1 VSRWSVSGLAG
12 ERLRVE
18 LRPGSVRLMRRIA
31 LSRSRA
37 LSDRPIRIEVAKGGS
52 EAAPEPWR
60 ASLEAF
66 GSGLRERRGALGRVE
81 VVLSDHFVR
90 YALIPWSESVVSDGD
105 RLALARL
112 SFRVV
117 YGHLSDTWDLSVDQ
131 QRAGEASFACA
142 VDRALIG
149 ELREMV
155 SLAGGRLESVRPA
168 LADCLN
174 SHRHAIRETEFC
186 LATAEPGRITLA
198 FRSRAGWQAV
208 RSRRSE
214 GPPAEALP
222 VLLKQ
227 EAAAGPAPDGGVLYL
242 CAADSIEMAPFA
254 VRGWTLIRLADR
266 RKDTERAGDPVF
278 AQERIEPGPDLIRG

>member
-1 VSRWSVSGLAG
+1 
-12 ERLRVE
+12 
-18 LRPGSVRLMRRIA
+18 MRRA
-31 LSRSRA
+31 PFARPRA
-37 LSDRPIRIEVAKGGS
+37 TSDRPIQIEVSKGGS
-52 EAAPEPWR
+52 ESTAEPWR

-66 GSGLRERRGALGRVE
+66 GAALRERRGALGRIE

-90 YALIPWSESVVSDGD
+90 HVLVPWSDSVVSDGD

-112 SFRVV
+112 SFREV

-149 ELREMV
+149 GLREMV
-155 SLAGGRLESVRPA
+155 SLSRGRLESIRPA
-168 LADCLN
+168 LTDCLN
-174 SHRHAIRETEFC
+174 SHRRAVKEAEFC

-214 GPPAEALP
+214 GPLSESLP

-227 EAAAGPAPDGGVLYL
+227 EAAAGPAPEGGVLYL
-242 CAADSIEMAPFA
+242 CAADSLDVTAFA
-254 VRGWTLIRLADR
+254 VRGWRLIRLANP
-266 RKDTERAGDPVF
+266 KNGAELASDPVF
-278 AQERIEPGPDLIRG
+278 ARERIEPGPDLVRG